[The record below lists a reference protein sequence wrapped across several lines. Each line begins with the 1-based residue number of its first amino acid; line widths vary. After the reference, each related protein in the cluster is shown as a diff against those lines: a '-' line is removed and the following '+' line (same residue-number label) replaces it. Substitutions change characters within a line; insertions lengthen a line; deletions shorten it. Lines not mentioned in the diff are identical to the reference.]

1 MINLRAT
8 MPGWSQFS
16 IWAASKVC
24 KYQSKF
30 RNQGGRRER
39 NPGMRFTPGYLL
51 FDWRQRRRIMC
62 NYAYQ
67 ALDIEGIAYRT

>member
-30 RNQGGRRER
+30 RNQGGAG
-39 NPGMRFTPGYLL
+39 NAIPG
-51 FDWRQRRRIMC
+51 
-62 NYAYQ
+62 
-67 ALDIEGIAYRT
+67 